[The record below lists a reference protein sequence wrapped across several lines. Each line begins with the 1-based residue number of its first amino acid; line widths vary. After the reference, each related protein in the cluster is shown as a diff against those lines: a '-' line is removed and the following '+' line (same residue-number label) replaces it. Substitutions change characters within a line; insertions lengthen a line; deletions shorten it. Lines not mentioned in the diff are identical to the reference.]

1 MQNLTI
7 YLLNGHQLMRYKYIM
22 NFHVI
27 ERCAKMQL
35 FRTSV

>member
-27 ERCAKMQL
+27 ERCKLQNAT
-35 FRTSV
+35 F